1 MVQGWMT
8 DSYDHGNG
16 LLGSMKGG
24 QYVDWLSDLEVSEA
38 QNPYKAV
45 CESQIVSIKDIWD
58 CAIINIKS
66 GGKEGGHGIT

>member
-1 MVQGWMT
+1 MT

-24 QYVDWLSDLEVSEA
+24 QYVVWLSDLEVSEA

-45 CESQIVSIKDIWD
+45 CESQIVSIKDI
-58 CAIINIKS
+58 
-66 GGKEGGHGIT
+66 